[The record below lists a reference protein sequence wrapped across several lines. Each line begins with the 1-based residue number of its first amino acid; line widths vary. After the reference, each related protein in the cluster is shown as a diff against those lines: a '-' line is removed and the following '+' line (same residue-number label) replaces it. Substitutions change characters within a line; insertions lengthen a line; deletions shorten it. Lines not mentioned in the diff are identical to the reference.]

1 MKFEKTEV
9 AGVVVIELE
18 KIQDA
23 RGYFSRT
30 FCRREFETHGLA
42 TSLVQANTALSRHKG
57 TLRGMHYQAAPYGE
71 AKLVRCIRG
80 AIFDA
85 VVDLRPA
92 SPTYCRWF
100 GVELTEDNGR
110 MLYFPEG
117 FAHGYQTLQDDSEL
131 SYMVSQFYTPE
142 AEKGVRWNDPRFN
155 IAWPIV
161 DGVLLSEKDRQWP
174 DFTD

>member
-1 MKFEKTEV
+1 MKFEKTEI
-9 AGVVVIELE
+9 AGVVVIKLE
-18 KIQDA
+18 KIQDP
-23 RGYFSRT
+23 RGYFART
-30 FCRREFETHGLA
+30 FCRREFETHGLS
-42 TSLVQANTALSRHKG
+42 TSLVQANTALSHHKG
-57 TLRGMHYQAAPYGE
+57 TLRGMHYQAAPHGE

-92 SPTYCRWF
+92 SPSYCRWF

-117 FAHGYQTLQDDSEL
+117 LAHGYQTLQDDSEVA
-131 SYMVSQFYTPE
+131 YMVSQFYTPE

-155 IAWPIV
+155 IVWPIV
-161 DGVLLSEKDRQWP
+161 DGVLLSDKDRQWP